1 MGQSSSNHS
10 RTGRIPPA
18 KSALIENAKL
28 SEEKLPDGFKL
39 LHGRGFKETGSPVY
53 MLPNDGS
60 EADRLNG
67 QHYQFRFVAQGSG
80 PSYVLSNA
88 ASIVHATPLNHNT
101 SPAGDGGA
109 LSARRFCTMQD
120 RPRRGGQ
127 NISVPSSKTLR
138 FEPRGLTVSIDP
150 TS

>member
-67 QHYQFRFVAQGSG
+67 QHYQF
-80 PSYVLSNA
+80 SYDRSAVSQVPYARVSRGESYEVERRVTMEAWCSMCNKSQFAIVLSQEL
-88 ASIVHATPLNHNT
+88 SRTPY
-101 SPAGDGGA
+101 
-109 LSARRFCTMQD
+109 
-120 RPRRGGQ
+120 RGVRKGH
-127 NISVPSSKTLR
+127 
-138 FEPRGLTVSIDP
+138 
-150 TS
+150 